1 MLTRTNRTG
10 WAAPLDALLDAHREL
25 DRVFETE
32 NVGRGWRPLATD
44 VVETADD
51 VRVTMEIPGID
62 ASEIDIT
69 IDNNV
74 LRVSGEKRMTKE
86 EGEGTAYRLTE
97 RRYGRFERS
106 FVLPRDVRSEACEAS
121 YDNGVLQVLLPKRE
135 EAKPRRVQVRA
146 DSMQRE
152 VGSGDGSRQMGSGE
166 EHRSA

>member
-1 MLTRTNRTG
+1 MLTGTNRTG

-32 NVGRGWRPLATD
+32 TPGRGWRPLATD

-74 LRVSGEKRMTKE
+74 LRISGEKRSMRE
-86 EGEGTAYRLTE
+86 EGEASAYRLTE

-106 FVLPRDVRSEACEAS
+106 FVLPRDVRSESCEAS
-121 YDNGVLQVLLPKRE
+121 YENGVLHVVLPKRE
-135 EAKPRRVQVRA
+135 EAKPRRVQVRS
-146 DSMQRE
+146 DSTRRE
-152 VGSGDGSRQMGSGE
+152 VGSGEGRE
-166 EHRSA
+166 